1 MVIHKNSQKNTIHVM
16 MKHVDKK
23 NIDDHILHDCKS
35 KTMIEI
41 SERLNQ
47 GVSSIDQSIDLTSL
61 ITKETPLPKGPMHT
75 LELVHTF

>member
-1 MVIHKNSQKNTIHVM
+1 

-61 ITKETPLPKGPMHT
+61 ITKETPLPKGPHCQKLAT
-75 LELVHTF
+75 PSRRQYLIAKV